1 MTKLKVTF
9 PATNQTFDLEMTQ
22 DEVRIGRHPDNHVV
36 VQDNRASRFHAVI
49 RREAAGYFI
58 KDLGS
63 QNGTAVNGRDIAPDQ
78 WVPFSVGER
87 IVLAKGAAI
96 VELIEGGEASH
107 PLSFSDLPVSGAT
120 IVRSADQII
129 GEVAVSDA
137 TKLLAGGPQQMLS
150 ELARLKKHIDKQAER
165 INLLSRLSQALGS
178 VTTMSLDQIYE
189 RSVDLLFHFT
199 PADRCL
205 ILLRAPESDEL
216 HLVYS
221 RYRPDRAGIQSIP
234 VSRTITTR
242 TFQERQS
249 VLWSQVAADSKA
261 PGTLVKHGIHS
272 VMCAPLIGRQQ
283 LLGVIYADRQSPTDV
298 FEVDDLEL
306 LNTVSGPT
314 AIAIDNALAFEQLRR
329 EEITRAA
336 YNRFLPPHLVN
347 KLLANPDAIH
357 LGGINQTVTI
367 LFSDVRGFTTL
378 VEQADPQKVVSA
390 LNDYFSEMTEIIF
403 QNNGT
408 LDKFIGD
415 GLMALFGA
423 PESSPDDPTNAV
435 RTAIQMQRRMVSLG
449 QELTRYGFPP
459 ISIGIGINTGEV
471 TVGYIGSERRMDY
484 TAIGDAVNLT
494 ARLEG
499 KAAPGQILIS
509 QATATLIQET
519 YPLRSLGPLQVK
531 GKINLVETYEVL
543 WQEI

>member
-1 MTKLKVTF
+1 MAKLKVTL
-9 PATNQTFDLEMTQ
+9 PATGQAFDLPVSDT
-22 DEVRIGRHPDNHVV
+22 EVRIGRHPDNHIV

-49 RREAAGYFI
+49 KREAKSYMV

-63 QNGTAVNGRDIAPDQ
+63 QNGTTVNGQEIARDQ
-78 WVPFSVGER
+78 WVPFSAGDRV
-87 IVLAKGAAI
+87 VLAKGAAI
-96 VELIEGGEASH
+96 IELVEDGDVSPA
-107 PLSFSDLPVSGAT
+107 LSFSDMPVSGAT
-120 IVRSADQII
+120 IVRSSDQII

-137 TKLLAGGPQQMLS
+137 TKLLAGGPQQILS
-150 ELARLKKHIDKQAER
+150 ELTRLKKHIDKQAER
-165 INLLSRLSQALGS
+165 IKLLSRLSQALGS
-178 VTTMSLDQIYE
+178 ITNLDQIYE

-216 HLVYS
+216 QLVYS
-221 RYRPDRAGIQSIP
+221 RYRPDRIGIQAIP

-242 TFQERQS
+242 TFQEQQS

-272 VMCAPLIGRQQ
+272 VMCAPLIGRHQ

-329 EEITRAA
+329 EEIARAA

-347 KLLANPDAIH
+347 KLLANPEAIH
-357 LGGINQTVTI
+357 LGGVNQVVTI
-367 LFSDVRGFTTL
+367 LFSDVRGFTSL
-378 VEQADPQKVVSA
+378 AEQADPQKVVSA

-435 RTAIQMQRRMVSLG
+435 RTAIQMQRRMVSLSH
-449 QELTRYGFPP
+449 ELTRYGFPP
-459 ISIGIGINTGEV
+459 INIGIGINTGEV

-494 ARLEG
+494 ARLES

-509 QATATLIQET
+509 QATAALIQGT
-519 YPLRSLGPLQVK
+519 FPLRSLGPLQVK
-531 GKINLVETYEVL
+531 GKMNLVETYEVL